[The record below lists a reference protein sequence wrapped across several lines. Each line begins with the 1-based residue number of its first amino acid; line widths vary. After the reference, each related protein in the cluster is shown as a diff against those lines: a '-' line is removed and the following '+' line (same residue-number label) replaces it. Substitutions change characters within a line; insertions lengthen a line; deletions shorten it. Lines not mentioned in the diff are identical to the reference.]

1 MPSLP
6 DSLTQ
11 TSVGHPLPRE
21 VREEHQRERVI
32 AAATE
37 VFAKRGY
44 QATTIDHLVAAAKM
58 GFGGFYSLFDGK
70 EDCFLQSYD
79 RVVARCSEEI
89 QARVPSTLPWPE
101 AVRATLQALLDLI
114 SANHLEARL
123 ALVEV
128 QSAGSAAL
136 ARSEATLE
144 AIVPHLERGREQSA
158 AAASLPALE
167 IAILGGVLWLLQQR
181 ILANKFDYGDALLA
195 ELIEIVA
202 GPYLDDATLKRL
214 IETI

>member
-1 MPSLP
+1 
-6 DSLTQ
+6 
-11 TSVGHPLPRE
+11 

-44 QATTIDHLVAAAKM
+44 QATTIDHLVAAGKV
-58 GFGGFYSLFDGK
+58 GFAGFYALFDGK

-79 RVVARCSEEI
+79 RVVARCREEI
-89 QARVPSTLPWPE
+89 QAGVPADLPWPE
-101 AVRATLQALLDLI
+101 AVRAALRALLEAI
-114 SANHLEARL
+114 SANHIEARL

-136 ARSEATLE
+136 ARSEATVKG
-144 AIVPHLERGREQSA
+144 IVPQLERGREQSA

-167 IAILGGVLWLLQQR
+167 VAILGGVLWLLQQR
-181 ILANKFDYGDALLA
+181 ILANQYGYDDALLA

-202 GPYLDDATLKRL
+202 GPYLDDGTLKRL
-214 IETI
+214 IGSI